1 MLSAS
6 VQTHHPDETH
16 RTRPDTTDARKSVM
30 DAIVQVAG
38 SLLILVPF
46 VLVQVGRMT
55 STSRTF
61 LLLNLIGST
70 VLAIDAAIGLQW
82 GFLLLEGVWAIVSLV
97 ALVRPRR
104 DDA

>member
-1 MLSAS
+1 M
-6 VQTHHPDETH
+6 
-16 RTRPDTTDARKSVM
+16 DT
-30 DAIVQVAG
+30 IVQITG

-46 VLVQVGRMT
+46 LLVQIGRMT
-55 STSRTF
+55 SKARAY
-61 LLLNLIGST
+61 LVLNLIGST
-70 VLAIDAAIGLQW
+70 VLAVDATIGGQW

>member
-1 MLSAS
+1 
-6 VQTHHPDETH
+6 
-16 RTRPDTTDARKSVM
+16 M

-82 GFLLLEGVWAIVSLV
+82 GFLLLEGVWAIVSFV